1 MGNASK
7 VVSILALALSAAWAS
22 TTLAQNPPGPPDG
35 LAVRIMNTPVPVTG
49 SLGITGNVNAVQSGP
64 WSVNAVQSGTWN
76 VNATINNTQTNP
88 VKTINQSQIAANMVE
103 LSCFTHRGGSPSDIC
118 IKIDPRGFNVGAFT
132 VPAGQVLIV
141 TQLDFTI
148 DPVPELTR
156 QLIEISLGHDTPAG
170 IAAGR
175 SVTNLW
181 ILPTPAAGA
190 ANVWQQRTF
199 NPGFQIASGHQI
211 YYAADTQ
218 TGLRIYG
225 YLTPAN

>member
-1 MGNASK
+1 MGSTSRL
-7 VVSILALALSAAWAS
+7 VSVLTLALSAAWAS
-22 TTLAQNPPGPPDG
+22 TTLAQQGPPDG
-35 LAVRIMNTPVPVTG
+35 LGVRILNTPLPVTG
-49 SLGITGNVNAVQSGP
+49 AIGITGNVNAVQSGP

-88 VKTINQSQIAANMVE
+88 VRTINQSQIAANQVE

-175 SVTNLW
+175 SVTNHW

-190 ANVWQQRTF
+190 ANVWQQR
-199 NPGFQIASGHQI
+199 
-211 YYAADTQ
+211 
-218 TGLRIYG
+218 
-225 YLTPAN
+225 